1 MLGNEITKCN
11 LTCNTKNLI
20 DFMDNS
26 IMMRPH
32 IKPLLFL
39 KVKSIIRSQM
49 DCCPLSIKE
58 ILSEKNFVTVVAKLY
73 NPKKMST
80 IARLLTLSSEEHHNL
95 FVEPDEPAPVHFYNK
110 FLSK

>member
-1 MLGNEITKCN
+1 
-11 LTCNTKNLI
+11 
-20 DFMDNS
+20 
-26 IMMRPH
+26 MRPH

-49 DCCPLSIKE
+49 DCCPLSIKD

-73 NPKKMST
+73 NPKKMTS
-80 IARLLTLSSEEHHNL
+80 IARLLKLSSEEHHNM
-95 FVEPDEPAPVHFYNK
+95 FVEPDEPAPEHFYNK